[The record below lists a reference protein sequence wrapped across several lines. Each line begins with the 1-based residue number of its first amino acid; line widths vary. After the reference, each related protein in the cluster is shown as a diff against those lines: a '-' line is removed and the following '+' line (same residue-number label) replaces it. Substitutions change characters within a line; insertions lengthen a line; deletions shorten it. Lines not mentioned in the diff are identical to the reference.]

1 MKIIVSLPQE
11 KQIRVFGWIAACAVA
26 FTTLAAQGQAP
37 RIAAEI
43 SSSETMPLKGSLHP
57 LARPEFDAGRVP
69 AETKLTGMSIVFKRS
84 AAQEAD
90 LKALMAAQQNP
101 ASPLFHKWLT
111 PEQFGARFGMAPADL
126 DAVTKWLEQQGFAID
141 SVARSRDSIHF
152 SGTVSQAERAF
163 QTEMH
168 YYTVGSE
175 QHFAPSTELQLP
187 SALAPSVLAVENLS
201 NFRPKS
207 HAVVRRKASAR
218 PGFTSGQ
225 SGDVY
230 FAPGDIATVYDIT
243 SLYGSGYTGTGQSIA
258 IVGQSAVQLSDIENF
273 QSAAGLAVKDPTLDL
288 VPNTGSST
296 INPYGNGD
304 ELESDLDLEWSG
316 AIAKGANIIFVY
328 TGNSNNNQGTF
339 QALQYAID
347 EDLAPVIS
355 ISYGTCE
362 PELGSFSLESSFE
375 KAATQGQTI
384 LASAGDDGSTSCF
397 ISTPVAK
404 GDPSQTVQESLAVE
418 YPASSPNVTGVGGT
432 EVSQANADYLTSDT
446 AYWAAASGSD
456 VLSSALQ
463 YLPEV
468 VWNDDLANCGETNCL
483 SAGGGGI
490 STLFAQPTWQTGV
503 PGIPSGSMR
512 DVPDV
517 ALYASPNYPGY
528 LFCSSDPKANINGS
542 CASGFRDTSDTYL
555 TIGGGTSF
563 AAPIFAGM
571 VAILNQEAGYSTG
584 QGLINPGLYS
594 LAGNSTTYAAA
605 FNDVTSGSNACS
617 AGSNY
622 CSSAGETGYS
632 AGTGYDLATGLGSVN
647 LGALASAWAA
657 NTGATPIDT
666 STTVAASNPSPLVNV
681 ADNFTISVAST
692 TGSTIPSG
700 TVTVTV
706 DGGTPVTGLPLTV
719 VGNAAVATYSATFA
733 TFGTHT
739 VVAHYSGDGTHA
751 ASTGSA
757 TVNIAFISSE
767 KGSFA
772 LSAAPGTLTVVSGSQ
787 GSEAITVTPSGG
799 YTGEVI
805 LNFTTSNDSALQNL
819 CYNFSSANTSG
830 AGTVVVSNGHTPYPT
845 TQLIFDTN
853 ASDCANFAQRP
864 GGMKPLHSLHPVRSA
879 SSKGNSSLPG
889 GLALAGLLLAGL
901 LGRSSRKLRGLAC
914 AIALAAL
921 GLGISACGGGGGTST
936 IANPPSGTYTIT
948 LTGND
953 SVNPSFPSPNPTTSF
968 TLTIQ

>member
-1 MKIIVSLPQE
+1 MKTRFSLPQE
-11 KQIRVFGWIAACAVA
+11 KQVRVFGLLALCAMAV
-26 FTTLAAQGQAP
+26 TTLAAQVQVP
-37 RIAAEI
+37 RIPAEI
-43 SSSETMPLKGSLHP
+43 SSSELTPLKGSLHP

-69 AETKLTGMSIVFKRS
+69 AETKLTGMSLAFNRT

-101 ASPLFHKWLT
+101 ASPLYHKWLT
-111 PEQFGARFGMAPADL
+111 PEEFGARFGMAQADL
-126 DAVTKWLEQQGFAID
+126 DAAAKWLEQQGFAID
-141 SVARSRDSIHF
+141 TVTRSRDAIHF
-152 SGTVSQAERAF
+152 SGTAAQAEQAF
-163 QTEMH
+163 RTEMH
-168 YYTVGSE
+168 YYTVGGE
-175 QHFAPSTELQLP
+175 RHMAPSTELQLP
-187 SALAPSVLAVENLS
+187 ATIAPVVLAVENLN

-207 HAVVRRKASAR
+207 HAVVSRKSGAR
-218 PGFTSGQ
+218 PSFTSSQ
-225 SGDVY
+225 SGNVY
-230 FAPGDIATVYDIT
+230 FAPGDIATAYNINA
-243 SLYGSGYTGTGQSIA
+243 LYGSGYNGTGQAIA
-258 IVGQSAVQLSDIENF
+258 IVGQSAVKLSDVENF
-273 QSAAGLAVKDPTLDL
+273 QNAAGLAVKDPTLDL

-296 INPYGNGD
+296 INPYGSGD

-316 AIAKGANIIFVY
+316 AIAKGANILFVY
-328 TGNSNNNQGTF
+328 TGNSSNNGGAF

-347 EDLAPVIS
+347 EDVAPVIS
-355 ISYGTCE
+355 VSYATCE
-362 PELGSFSLESSFE
+362 AELGGFSLESSFE

-384 LASAGDDGSTSCF
+384 LAASGDEGSTSCF

-404 GDPSQTVQESLAVE
+404 GDPSQTVQESLAVD
-418 YPASSPNVTGVGGT
+418 YPASSPNVTAVGGT
-432 EVSQANADYLTSDT
+432 EISQTNPDYMNSDT
-446 AYWAAASGSD
+446 AYWAAANGTD

-468 VWNDDLANCGETNCL
+468 VWNDDLANCGQSNCL
-483 SAGGGGI
+483 SASGGGV
-490 STLFAQPTWQTGV
+490 STLFAKPTWQSGV
-503 PGIPSGSMR
+503 PGIPSDSKR

-528 LFCSSDPKANINGS
+528 LFCSSDPQTNVIGS
-542 CASGFRDTSDTYL
+542 CATGFRDSGTGLL
-555 TIGGGTSF
+555 TIAGGTSF

-571 VAILNQEAGYSTG
+571 VAILNQEAGYTTG
-584 QGLINPGLYS
+584 QGPINPELYKVAADS
-594 LAGNSTTYAAA
+594 ATYAAG
-605 FNDVTSGSNACS
+605 FHDVTSGSNACA

-622 CSSAGETGYS
+622 CSAAGETGYS
-632 AGTGYDLATGLGSVN
+632 AGVGYDLATGLGSVN
-647 LGALASAWAA
+647 LSALASAWAA
-657 NTGATPIDT
+657 NTGATLTNT
-666 STTVAASNPSPLVNV
+666 STTVTASNAAPLVSV
-681 ADNFTISVAST
+681 ADNFTISVASI

-719 VGNAAVATYSATFA
+719 VGNAAVATYSASFA

-739 VVAHYSGDGTHA
+739 VVAKYSGDGTHA

-757 TVNIAFISSE
+757 TVNIAFISSG

-772 LSAAPGTLTVVSGSQ
+772 LSAAPSALTVASGGK
-787 GSEAITVTPSGG
+787 GSETITVTPSGG

-819 CYNFSSANTSG
+819 CYNFTAANSSG
-830 AGTVVVSNGHTPYPT
+830 AGTVVVSNGQTPYPT
-845 TQLIFDTN
+845 MQLIFDTN
-853 ASDCANFAQRP
+853 ASDCAAFAQQP
-864 GGMKPLHSLHPVRSA
+864 GGMRPLRALHPANSA
-879 SSKGNSSLPG
+879 SNKGGSSLPG

-914 AIALAAL
+914 AIALAAI
-921 GLGISACGGGGGTST
+921 GLGISACGGNGGANT

-953 SVNPSFPSPNPTTSF
+953 SANPAFPSPNPTTSF